1 MNAPIN
7 PAGLSAAVVFGVG
20 AVQGI
25 GAAVS
30 RRIAREG
37 LTVHIA
43 GRTQSKLDEV
53 VAEISAA
60 GGTAIAHVLDATN
73 SDHVAAL
80 FNTVA
85 AQGQPIALVVNNVGS
100 NMPAR
105 FLHSKAAFVEQM
117 WRLTFLSGFLV
128 SQHAMP
134 LLLAQGHGTLLF
146 TGASA
151 SIRGKPMF
159 AAFTTGKASLRAY
172 VYALAAEYA
181 PQGIHIGHIVI
192 DGVVDGDRVNNMGK
206 GLGRIALRTI
216 KGKGGALNIDAI
228 ADNYWHIHR
237 QPPSLWT
244 VETDL
249 RPFREK
255 F

>member
-1 MNAPIN
+1 MNASSP
-7 PAGLSAAVVFGVG
+7 SAAIVFGVG

-30 RRIAREG
+30 RRIARQG

-53 VAEISAA
+53 VADIQAT

-73 SDHVAAL
+73 SDQVAAL
-80 FNTVA
+80 FATVSTA
-85 AQGQPIALVVNNVGS
+85 GLPLALVVNNVGS

-105 FLHSKAAFVEQM
+105 FLHSKAKFVDQM

-128 SQHAMP
+128 SLHALP
-134 LLLAQGHGTLLF
+134 ILRAQGHGTLLF

-172 VYALAAEYA
+172 VYAIAAEA
-181 PQGIHIGHIVI
+181 AADNIHIGHIVI
-192 DGVVDGDRVNNMGK
+192 DGMVDGDRINNFG
-206 GLGRIALRTI
+206 GGTGRVLRYAM

-228 ADNYWHIHR
+228 ADTYWQIHT
-237 QPPSLWT
+237 QPRGLWT
-244 VETDL
+244 IETDL
-249 RPFREK
+249 RPFKEK